1 MKQDLLGNKAKAE
14 ERKVLEEE
22 QRKRKEEEEN
32 ARLRLQE
39 EQILRVRFNFYPLLF
54 ILD

>member
-39 EQILRVRFNFYPLLF
+39 EQILRVRFNLYPLLF